1 MRKVGSYVKIR
12 FLCVRYTCD
21 HGMKAIAHMF
31 EENLVDPS
39 TIPERRCPDCG
50 RLMEMCIDVTTKV
63 GAT

>member
-1 MRKVGSYVKIR
+1 MN
-12 FLCVRYTCD
+12 
-21 HGMKAIAHMF
+21 AIAHMF